1 MNAATTV
8 LRELCFVLK
17 RQKEE
22 TVLLAVRKCK
32 LREMRKGGINGR
44 CALCR
49 KEEKDKTL
57 IAKEAE
63 RQRGKYLN

>member
-1 MNAATTV
+1 MQQPTV
-8 LRELCFVLK
+8 LRELCLVLT

-22 TVLLAVRKCK
+22 TALFAVRKWK

-57 IAKEAE
+57 IGKEAE
-63 RQRGKYLN
+63 DREGNI